1 MGILL
6 TLLLLSATTPSTLVV
21 DIEEGEHWWIGVVTH
36 GHFLPFPDGYEADL
50 NANAYGNQ
58 AQPLLVSSKGRYV
71 WSEEAFTIRR
81 SGNRFT
87 MEKPSGVFIL
97 DRSGTTLKSAYM
109 GASQRFFPATGTMP
123 DAELF
128 RRPQYNTWIE
138 LLYDQNQADILA
150 YAKAIIDNGFPP
162 GVIMIDDNWQ
172 QDYGVWEFRKERF
185 PDAKAMIAELHA
197 MGFTVML
204 WVCPFVSPD
213 SQTYRELRDEGLLLK
228 DGSGQP
234 KAVHWW
240 NGQSAVLDLTQS
252 EAADWFIG
260 RLAHL
265 QTTYGVD
272 GFKLDAGDPEYYVD
286 VVSENPAAPND
297 HAELFARIGLSFPLN
312 EYRATWKMGGQPLA
326 QRLRDKG
333 HSWEDLNML
342 VPHMVTAGLSGYAFT
357 CPDMIGGG
365 LMGSFI
371 NLAEVD
377 QELMVRS
384 TQTHALMPMM
394 QFSVAPWRVLDPAN
408 LEATLAAVRQ
418 REQYLP
424 VILELAAHAAKTGE
438 PIVRHMEYEF
448 PNSGFATVND
458 QFMLGSDILV
468 APVLRPGATTREVRL
483 PRGRWKDGSGRTHNG
498 GRTITV
504 RVGIQDLPVFTRVR

>member
-1 MGILL
+1 MWIPSIF
-6 TLLLLSATTPSTLVV
+6 LLLVLNAPVTLTVQ
-21 DIEEGEHWWIGVVTH
+21 IEEGEHWWIGIVTH
-36 GHFLPFPDGYEADL
+36 GHLSPLADGYRADL

-58 AQPLLVSSKGRYV
+58 AQPLLVSSKGRFV
-71 WSEEAFTIRR
+71 WSDEAFTVRR
-81 SGNRFT
+81 SGNRIT
-87 MEKPSGVFIL
+87 VEKPAGEFIL
-97 DRSGTTLKSAYM
+97 DRSGTTLKSGYL
-109 GASQRFFPATGTMP
+109 GASMRFFPPTGTMP
-123 DAELF
+123 DEALF
-128 RRPQYNTWIE
+128 RQPQYNTWIE
-138 LLYDQNQADILA
+138 LLYDQNQEDILR
-150 YAKAIIDNGFPP
+150 YAHAIIDNGFPP

-185 PDAKAMIAELHA
+185 PDAKAMMAELHA
-197 MGFTVML
+197 MGFKVMV

-213 SQTYRELRDEGLLLK
+213 SQVYRELRDRDLLLK
-228 DGSGQP
+228 DASGQS
-234 KAVHWW
+234 KVVHWW
-240 NGQSAVLDLTQS
+240 NGQSALLDLTRP
-252 EAADWFIG
+252 EAAEWFKS
-260 RLAHL
+260 RLSYL
-265 QTTYGVD
+265 QEEYGLD

-286 VVSENPAAPND
+286 VVASQPVAPND
-297 HAELFARIGLSFPLN
+297 HAELFAKIGLDFRFN

-333 HSWEDLNML
+333 HSWDDLRTL
-342 VPHMVTAGLSGYAFT
+342 VPHMLTAGLSGYAFT

-394 QFSVAPWRVLDPAN
+394 QFSVAPWRVVDAAN
-408 LEATLAAVRQ
+408 LGAIKAAIRQ
-418 REQYLP
+418 RETFIP
-424 VILELAAHAAKTGE
+424 VILELARHAAKTGE

-448 PNSGFATVND
+448 PNSGFAAVQD

-468 APVLRPGATTREVRL
+468 APVLEPRVSSRQVML
-483 PRGRWKDGSGRTHNG
+483 PRGRWKDATGRTHNG

-504 RVGIQDLPVFTRVR
+504 AVGIQDLPVFTLVR